1 MHKFRNGDKVSYK
14 REIVIVAQVYPCE
27 DDCSIFIPSLGYER
41 NVLVSNLTAV
51 ALEDFSKGALYE
63 WNSALFESVPSKYS
77 RLREIFEK
85 KEEVK
90 GKGMGSIL
98 LGGVGAASSYESV
111 DDYRKTMGAGL
122 KSKVMSLKPKRH
134 NIAFDL

>member
-1 MHKFRNGDKVSYK
+1 MTHKVVMPSVSSGIYRTSDRK
-14 REIVIVAQVYPCE
+14 RY
-27 DDCSIFIPSLGYER
+27 G
-41 NVLVSNLTAV
+41 
-51 ALEDFSKGALYE
+51 GG
-63 WNSALFESVPSKYS
+63 
-77 RLREIFEK
+77 LREIFEK

-134 NIAFDL
+134 NIHFDM

>member
-1 MHKFRNGDKVSYK
+1 MIPGTSSGIYRTSDRK
-14 REIVIVAQVYPCE
+14 RY
-27 DDCSIFIPSLGYER
+27 G
-41 NVLVSNLTAV
+41 
-51 ALEDFSKGALYE
+51 GG
-63 WNSALFESVPSKYS
+63 
-77 RLREIFEK
+77 LREIFEK
-85 KEEVK
+85 KEEMK

-134 NIAFDL
+134 NIAFDLWIFLSYDMI